1 MTTHSIALFET
12 ALGPCGIAWGEGGI
26 TGLQLHEP
34 GEDRTRARLRQRYPE
49 AVEATPSPPVQAVI
63 DGVVDLLAGGR
74 PGFEDAPLDYSVVS
88 DFQRRVYEIAL
99 KIPAGRTVTYGDIAR
114 ELGNVAFS
122 REVGQALGKNPYAPV
137 VPCHRVLAAG
147 GKAGGFSARGGL
159 DSKAKL
165 LTIEKAATT
174 DAPSLFDDLPTV
186 IAPRRT

>member
-1 MTTHSIALFET
+1 MSTHSFALFET
-12 ALGPCGIAWGEGGI
+12 ALGPCGIAWGKGGI

-49 AVEATPSPPVQAVI
+49 AIETAPRPAVQAVI

-74 PGFEDAPLDYSVVS
+74 PGFEAAPLDYSVVS

-99 KIPAGRTVTYGDIAR
+99 RIPAGRTVTYGDIAR
-114 ELGNVAFS
+114 ELGNVALS

-147 GKAGGFSARGGL
+147 GRAGGFSARGGL
-159 DSKAKL
+159 ESKARL

-174 DAPSLFDDLPTV
+174 DAPSLFEDLPTV
-186 IAPRRT
+186 IGPRRT